1 MSKLLILLGAIYRNL
16 SPHQGDRGDKSR
28 FEVISTISMIS
39 TGKGYTGYKGY
50 KSTFYML
57 RIAVVAPCRPTGA
70 TNKIVIKQSRH
81 NGCRPCRLCRPTYG
95 GVQHGL

>member
-28 FEVISTISMIS
+28 FEVISMIS

-57 RIAVVAPCRPTGA
+57 NIAFVAPCRPTGA
-70 TNKIVIKQSRH
+70 TNKTLIQQGLLS
-81 NGCRPCRLCRPTYG
+81 GCRPCRPCRPTYG